1 MKKITLLF
9 TFLLCS
15 IGLFAG
21 KTLPSD
27 IEQLPTN
34 AQKMIKTHFPKSKI
48 VKIVLEEETFES
60 KVFDVRFEGDYTIL
74 FDHKGNWFLVDCIKD
89 PVPTLLVP
97 AEITKYIV
105 ENFPGD
111 HITQIEV
118 EKSGYEVELESD
130 LAIRFD
136 KKGKVRF

>member
-1 MKKITLLF
+1 M
-9 TFLLCS
+9 
-15 IGLFAG
+15 
-21 KTLPSD
+21 
-27 IEQLPTN
+27 
-34 AQKMIKTHFPKSKI
+34 
-48 VKIVLEEETFES
+48 
-60 KVFDVRFEGDYTIL
+60 
-74 FDHKGNWFLVDCIKD
+74 VDCIKD
-89 PVPTLLVP
+89 PVPTLLIP